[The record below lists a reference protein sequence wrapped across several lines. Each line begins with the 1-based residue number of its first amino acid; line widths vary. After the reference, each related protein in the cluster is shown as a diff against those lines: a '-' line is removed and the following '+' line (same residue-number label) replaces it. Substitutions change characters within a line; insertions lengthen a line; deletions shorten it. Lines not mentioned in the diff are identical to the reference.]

1 MSHKEEIWEEI
12 ENDVTLICWLSF
24 FINILIFKIF
34 WVLQTKTEIETFRIL
49 RLNPQT
55 KFSRVKL
62 VKCKSWSACKTKRK
76 SGANIWFYCEKL
88 LISSFISNGISRVSK
103 HMRNIIALRL
113 LQVAWYFWKIH
124 AKYLFERKNIRGKN
138 VRCEMKR
145 SKMIPDDRLIIEV
158 IIKPRLRWC
167 ERYNSTGLWFFFP
180 FLFFIFRFF
189 FRSQKLLTRE
199 NRKFGLSNV
208 STIFFSLWY
217 W

>member
-180 FLFFIFRFF
+180 FLFFIFSFF
-189 FRSQKLLTRE
+189 FVRR
-199 NRKFGLSNV
+199 NF
-208 STIFFSLWY
+208 
-217 W
+217 